1 MRHTILTVTCLA
13 ILLGCTKKAKDSE
26 DPELRGNTNATIIE
40 KHRGMYVDPVDDTIN
55 YKRLAAFAYDQ
66 TIYAG
71 PDGKAYVIKTGSKGR
86 GKIPEELKGES
97 IAFEYF
103 DVEPE
108 IDISSYKTISRDY
121 FSSKGKV
128 YFWFHGDYRYHP
140 VEVQGADPSTF
151 VPFQKW
157 WIGGRDRNNTF
168 INTETFGGFKISNG
182 IDINTYKQLSY
193 GVCKDT
199 NNVYYVLGDKNNYS
213 ILEGADPNSAIALMT
228 NHIDC
233 YVVDKN
239 AVYYDG
245 KKIVGADPK
254 TFDTIHEESKNLDAR
269 DKNKSYYKGKA
280 IN

>member
-1 MRHTILTVTCLA
+1 MRHTILTIACMSILA
-13 ILLGCTKKAKDSE
+13 GCTKTKESE
-26 DPELRGNTNATIIE
+26 TDTELQGNTIAKVIE
-40 KHRGMYVDPVDDTIN
+40 KHKGFYVDPVDDTIN
-55 YKRLAAFAYDQ
+55 YKKVAAFAYDQ

-71 PDGKAYVIKTGSKGR
+71 PDGKAYIVKTGSKGGSKHPDEFK
-86 GKIPEELKGES
+86 GKGID
-97 IAFEYF
+97 FEYF
-103 DVEPE
+103 DVEPQ

-121 FSSKGKV
+121 CSSRGKV
-128 YFWFHGDYRYHP
+128 YFWLLGDYRYHP

-157 WIGGRDRNNTF
+157 WIGGRDKNNTF
-168 INTETFGGFKISNG
+168 INTETFGGFKIANG

-199 NNVYYVLGDKNNYS
+199 NHVYYVLRDKNNYS
-213 ILEGADPNSAIALMT
+213 ILEGADPNSATALMT

-245 KKIVGADPK
+245 NKVVGADPK
-254 TFDTIHEESKNLDAR
+254 TFDTIHEEMKDVDAR
-269 DKNKSYYKGKA
+269 DKNRSFYKGKA